1 MWDVKAAEDGDREAQ
16 FKVAETY
23 QHGSSVVQASMPA
36 AAKMYEA
43 AAKQGHLE
51 AARRYAHCLL
61 DGNGVDKDAAAAVEW
76 FGIAAEGGHADA
88 QFQLGLCY
96 HAGTGTAKDLDL
108 TIKWLQKA
116 GEQRN
121 VEAQYR
127 LGMIFQQ
134 SISADQVSPLNT
146 AWYPPRRGIPR
157 LESHSIAPA
166 MVSSTFGIPDGLQA
180 RFNLQLARG
189 SDGRFGL
196 RFQRLGRFGPSGPSC
211 LVHDAPVHG
220 RAQRVPK
227 ECERRAKSVHRGGV
241 GAASTKQKRSR
252 EVYKVAQAVGK
263 GAAGAEAGRIPTAI
277 AG

>member
-76 FGIAAEGGHADA
+76 FGIAAEGGHVDA

-134 SISADQVSPLNT
+134 SISADQVSPLNA
-146 AWYPPRRGIPR
+146 AWYRP
-157 LESHSIAPA
+157 
-166 MVSSTFGIPDGLQA
+166 
-180 RFNLQLARG
+180 
-189 SDGRFGL
+189 
-196 RFQRLGRFGPSGPSC
+196 
-211 LVHDAPVHG
+211 
-220 RAQRVPK
+220 
-227 ECERRAKSVHRGGV
+227 
-241 GAASTKQKRSR
+241 
-252 EVYKVAQAVGK
+252 
-263 GAAGAEAGRIPTAI
+263 
-277 AG
+277 

>member
-1 MWDVKAAEDGDREAQ
+1 MYTAFRVPASPERRAASRSLTLGIDRCSVVPVVPVTSVRSQLSDIASLSKEVWMWDVKAAEDGDREAQ

-76 FGIAAEGGHADA
+76 FGIAAEGGHVDA

-134 SISADQVSPLNT
+134 SISADQVSPRD
-146 AWYPPRRGIPR
+146 AAGYPP
-157 LESHSIAPA
+157 
-166 MVSSTFGIPDGLQA
+166 
-180 RFNLQLARG
+180 
-189 SDGRFGL
+189 
-196 RFQRLGRFGPSGPSC
+196 
-211 LVHDAPVHG
+211 
-220 RAQRVPK
+220 
-227 ECERRAKSVHRGGV
+227 
-241 GAASTKQKRSR
+241 
-252 EVYKVAQAVGK
+252 
-263 GAAGAEAGRIPTAI
+263 
-277 AG
+277 

>member
-76 FGIAAEGGHADA
+76 FGIAAEGGHVDA

-134 SISADQVSPLNT
+134 SISADQVSPLNAAWYPPTAWYSPT
-146 AWYPPRRGIPR
+146 AWYP
-157 LESHSIAPA
+157 ESHSIAPA
-166 MVSSTFGIPDGLQA
+166 MVSSTFGILPA
-180 RFNLQLARG
+180 RHGIPHGAVSRTARYPARRGIPQESDFRNAHKWILLAAEQEHAAAEFSMGMLYEKGIGVRPRRCRRNAG
-189 SDGRFGL
+189 C
-196 RFQRLGRFGPSGPSC
+196 P
-211 LVHDAPVHG
+211 
-220 RAQRVPK
+220 
-227 ECERRAKSVHRGGV
+227 RRAACAH
-241 GAASTKQKRSR
+241 AP
-252 EVYKVAQAVGK
+252 EWD
-263 GAAGAEAGRIPTAI
+263 
-277 AG
+277 

>member
-1 MWDVKAAEDGDREAQ
+1 MYTALRAPASPERRAAPTFYLARNAMRRVQSFFGIASSLLGGTGNVRSQLSDIASLSKEVWMWDVKAAEDGDREAQ

-23 QHGSSVVQASMPA
+23 EHGSSVVQAAMPA

-61 DGNGVDKDAAAAVEW
+61 DGKGVDKDAAAAVEW
-76 FGIAAEGGHADA
+76 FAVAAEGGHVDA

-96 HAGTGTAKDLDL
+96 HTGTGTAKDLDL

-146 AWYPPRRGIPR
+146 AWYPPRRGIP
-157 LESHSIAPA
+157 HGV
-166 MVSSTFGIPDGLQA
+166 VSPL
-180 RFNLQLARG
+180 N
-189 SDGRFGL
+189 
-196 RFQRLGRFGPSGPSC
+196 
-211 LVHDAPVHG
+211 
-220 RAQRVPK
+220 
-227 ECERRAKSVHRGGV
+227 
-241 GAASTKQKRSR
+241 
-252 EVYKVAQAVGK
+252 
-263 GAAGAEAGRIPTAI
+263 TAWHPP
-277 AG
+277 